1 MADSAIAAKVF
12 LQLAVIL
19 LTCRAIGLLARRVGQ
34 PQVVAEMV
42 AGFLL
47 GRSFFE
53 WVAPEWHAALFPAPS
68 LRPLYVLSQIGLALY
83 MFTVGLEFQTSLIT
97 RHARR
102 AVSVSVAGVLAPL
115 ALGGGLALVM
125 LQTGGLF
132 AEGVNTFQAVLFVGA
147 AMSITAFPVLARIIH
162 ERGIAGTAVGTLA
175 LAAGA
180 IDDATAWIMF
190 ALVAGSLTGSVS
202 QGFWPLAGGLV
213 YLVVVF
219 GLARPLILRRVADE
233 ADDRQALEPWA
244 LAVMLGLLALGAWFT
259 DVVGIYSVFGA
270 FTLGVAVPRGVL
282 TRELYSTISPVTTV
296 LLVPL
301 YFVYS
306 GLNARLGLLDSVW
319 LWTITAIVFIA
330 ACVGKF
336 LACWAAARLAGAT
349 TRDALGVGILMN
361 ARGMMELVL
370 LNIALERGLI
380 TPTLFT
386 MLALMAIGT
395 TLMAYPL
402 FGLVSPE
409 RPESELSHSPA
420 ALEH

>member
-1 MADSAIAAKVF
+1 MSDSALAALVF

-19 LTCRAIGLLARRVGQ
+19 LTCRGIGLLAKRVGQ

-53 WVAPEWHAALFPAPS
+53 WVAPQWHGALFAAPT
-68 LRPLYVLSQIGLALY
+68 LKPLYVLSQIGLALY
-83 MFTVGLEFQTSLIT
+83 MFTVGLDFQTSLIT
-97 RHARR
+97 RHAKR
-102 AVSVSVAGVLAPL
+102 AISVSVTGVLAPL
-115 ALGGGLALVM
+115 ALGAGLAIVM
-125 LQTGGLF
+125 LRTGGLF
-132 AEGVNTFQAVLFVGA
+132 TDGTNTFQAVLFVGA
-147 AMSITAFPVLARIIH
+147 AMAITAFPVLARIIH

-180 IDDATAWIMF
+180 IDDATAWILF
-190 ALVAGSLTGSVS
+190 ALVVGSMSGSI
-202 QGFWPLAGGLV
+202 GAAIWPFAGGLF
-213 YLVVVF
+213 YLIIVF
-219 GLARPLILRRVADE
+219 GLARPLLRRIADE
-233 ADDRQALEPWA
+233 TGQRETLEPWA
-244 LAVMLGLLALGAWFT
+244 LAVMLGLLALGSWFT
-259 DVVGIYSVFGA
+259 DIVGIYSVFGA
-270 FTLGVAVPRGVL
+270 FMLGVAVPRGVL
-282 TRELYSTISPVTTV
+282 SRELYKAIAPITTV

-306 GLNARLGLLDSVW
+306 GLNARLGLLDSMW
-319 LWTITAIVFIA
+319 LWTITVGVFVA
-330 ACVGKF
+330 ACAGKF
-336 LACWAAARLAGAT
+336 VACWAAARLAGASS
-349 TRDALGVGILMN
+349 REALGVGTLMN

-386 MLALMAIGT
+386 MFALMAIGT

-402 FGLVSPE
+402 FGLVSPARE
-409 RPESELSHSPA
+409 EPVLSHNGA

>member
-1 MADSAIAAKVF
+1 MSDSALAALVF

-19 LTCRAIGLLARRVGQ
+19 LTCRLVGVIARRVGQ
-34 PQVVAEMV
+34 PQVIAEMV
-42 AGFLL
+42 TGFLL
-47 GRSFFE
+47 GPSLFG
-53 WVAPEWHAALFPAPS
+53 WVAPEWTAALFPTTG

-83 MFTVGLEFQTSLIT
+83 MFTVGLEFQTSFIT

-102 AVSVSVAGVLAPL
+102 AVLVSITGVLAPL

-125 LQTGGLF
+125 LRTHGLF
-132 AEGVNTFQAVLFVGA
+132 AANVNTFQAVLFVGA

-162 ERGIAGTAVGTLA
+162 ERGISGTGVGTLA

-180 IDDATAWIMF
+180 INDAAAWIMF
-190 ALVAGSLTGSVS
+190 ALVIGSLSGSPAEAI
-202 QGFWPLAGGLV
+202 WPIAGGAL
-213 YLVVVF
+213 YVF
-219 GLARPLILRRVADE
+219 AVFVLARPLLRRL
-233 ADDRQALEPWA
+233 ADDADDSDRLSPST
-244 LAVMLGLLALGAWFT
+244 LAVMLGLLTLGSWFT

-270 FTLGVAVPRGVL
+270 FMLGVAVPRGVL
-282 TRELYSTISPVTTV
+282 TRDLYKAIEPMTTA

-306 GLNARLGLLDSVW
+306 GLNARLGLLDTAW
-319 LWTITAIVFIA
+319 LWTLSLLIFVA
-330 ACVGKF
+330 ACAGKGV
-336 LACWAAARLAGAT
+336 ACWAAARLAGAT
-349 TRDALGVGILMN
+349 PREALGIATLMN

-370 LNIALERGLI
+370 LNIALQRGLI

-402 FGLVSPE
+402 FGYFSPASE
-409 RPESELSHSPA
+409 TAELSHSPA
-420 ALEH
+420 APDHA